1 MLTIHHIESPVQGSV
16 SLEKIEQALLQGEE
30 LSFDD
35 GLKCQE
41 LVFPLLEK
49 YKAKAVFFICN
60 RNDMER
66 HRLIR
71 ESLGDQFYPRF
82 WEEYGG
88 KVKYPKTFLS
98 EYDFYSDDDKAYR
111 WVRDFTGME
120 KHDTIMNWISDQTE
134 APEFIDPQ
142 IVVDN
147 GHELGLHST
156 SHPRRMDLM
165 KPHLQYDEWLE
176 NLAYLHR
183 FQHHVRFASYPMGR
197 YNEVTKE
204 IMRQLGIVGAYTSSA
219 FSHGKYE
226 LPRLDINQWK

>member
-66 HRLIR
+66 HRAIR
-71 ESLGDQFYPRF
+71 ESLGSDFFVQF
-82 WEEYGG
+82 WWKYGE
-88 KVKYPKTFLS
+88 KPIPPKEFLS
-98 EYDFYSDDDKAYR
+98 EYDFYTDNDKSYR
-111 WVRDFTGME
+111 WVRDFSDPEG
-120 KHDTIMNWISDQTE
+120 HDKIMDWISDQTE
-134 APEFIDPQ
+134 VPEFIDPQ
-142 IVVDN
+142 LVVDN

-156 SHPRRMDLM
+156 THPRRMDLM

-226 LPRLDINQWK
+226 LPRTDINQWG